1 MGENNIGAPNLRE
14 KILFQSWN
22 IDLSFI
28 YPHKVKAYP
37 YHPYEKERMPTNQN
51 TYTKNEA
58 KKIKHEIFT
67 VRKREMS
74 NISLKIL

>member
-1 MGENNIGAPNLRE
+1 MGENNIDAP
-14 KILFQSWN
+14 KMLFFLSQSWN
-22 IDLSFI
+22 IGLSFI

-37 YHPYEKERMPTNQN
+37 YYKERMLPNQK

-58 KKIKHEIFT
+58 KKIKNKIFT